1 MVDVMSGA
9 GVMAETGAAV
19 ATSKES
25 LSVRDLGLIYQTS
38 AGPIEALRG
47 VSLDVRDGEFIS
59 IIGPSGCGKSTLLH
73 CLGGMLS
80 PTSGQVTVD
89 GAAITEPD
97 PKLAAF
103 VFQDYTLLP
112 WKNVLDNAAIG
123 LRFAGM
129 SKADC
134 RRKGAELLDLVG
146 LSEFASSYPR
156 ELSGGMQQ
164 RVAIARAMCMDPGIL
179 LMDEPFGALDE
190 QTRRH
195 LGLEMG
201 RLLTEAN
208 RTVVMVTHSLD
219 EAILWADRIVV
230 LSTRPGRIAREIR
243 VDAPRPRPLSF
254 VGTQQ
259 FAEIRAELF
268 TLLESPA
275 TNPTERGDAP
285 VPVSS

>member
-1 MVDVMSGA
+1 MSLHATGLNVTYSTASGQAVTALEDVD
-9 GVMAETGAAV
+9 
-19 ATSKES
+19 
-25 LSVRDLGLIYQTS
+25 
-38 AGPIEALRG
+38 
-47 VSLDVRDGEFIS
+47 LDIRDGEFIS

-73 CLGGMLS
+73 SLGGMLR
-80 PTSGQVTVD
+80 PTAGEVTVND
-89 GAAITEPD
+89 ARITEPD

-112 WKNVLDNAAIG
+112 WKNVLDNASIG

-129 SKADC
+129 SKAEY
-134 RRKGAELLDLVG
+134 RKKGAELLELVG
-146 LSEFASSYPR
+146 LSEFANSYPR

-219 EAILWADRIVV
+219 EAILWADRIIV
-230 LSTRPGRIAREIR
+230 LSARPGRIARIIPVE
-243 VDAPRPRPLSF
+243 APRPRPLSF
-254 VGTQQ
+254 VGTPE
-259 FAEIRAELF
+259 FATIRAELF
-268 TLLESPA
+268 TLLEAPA
-275 TNPTERGDAP
+275 TNAVQRGDAP
-285 VPVSS
+285 VAVSS